1 MTTFFTL
8 LLGFAGS
15 SYGQDFE
22 ETKLLAEQGDAT
34 AQNNLGLM
42 YANGEGVPENDVEA
56 VKLYRLAAEQGYAP
70 AQNNLGVM
78 YEKGEGAA
86 TDCKEASLLFKE
98 RFCL

>member
-1 MTTFFTL
+1 
-8 LLGFAGS
+8 
-15 SYGQDFE
+15 
-22 ETKLLAEQGDAT
+22 
-34 AQNNLGLM
+34 
-42 YANGEGVPENDVEA
+42 VPENDVEA